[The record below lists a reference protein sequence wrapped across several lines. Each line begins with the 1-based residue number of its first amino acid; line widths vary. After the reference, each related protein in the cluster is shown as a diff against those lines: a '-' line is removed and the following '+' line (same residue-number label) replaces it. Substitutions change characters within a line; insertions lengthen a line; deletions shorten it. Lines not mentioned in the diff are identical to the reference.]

1 MFTELLSS
9 IRWNSYPC
17 WKCYLNDSRGSSTFP
32 VSDRY
37 IFLVES
43 SVHTRGM
50 CWQSLAGFRGS
61 LWEVHKKLLPENVR
75 ETSPFSQMC
84 ACAWPWTQWCV
95 LWTLPPA
102 LTHKMYFRAN
112 CCKSLLECDGCH
124 LVRKHKNPLMHVAL
138 MYSGRILNGS
148 TRVTQHLAASRFEI
162 SQVFIIFV
170 SCLNFLFNFFF

>member
-9 IRWNSYPC
+9 IRWNSHPC

-37 IFLVES
+37 LFLVES
-43 SVHTRGM
+43 SIHTRGM

-61 LWEVHKKLLPENVR
+61 LRKVQKKLLPENVR

-84 ACAWPWTQWCV
+84 ACAWPWTHRCV
-95 LWTLPPA
+95 LWTSPAA

-112 CCKSLLECDGCH
+112 CCKLLLECDGCH
-124 LVRKHKNPLMHVAL
+124 LVRKHKYPLMHVL

-148 TRVTQHLAASRFEI
+148 TRVTQHLAALSFERRW
-162 SQVFIIFV
+162 VFIFFV
-170 SCLNFLFNFFF
+170 SRLNFLWIFFF